1 MKLKSF
7 GCSLMFGTD
16 LHDDGQGTGWATPSQ
31 HSWPAL
37 LAKHLGYE
45 YECYARPGSGN
56 LQIWENIADQTS
68 SNNSQS
74 LYVIGWTWI
83 DRFDYISDATVHR
96 HHCRKQRTKWRTVMP
111 IDQDSVAEMY
121 YKELHSEHL
130 DKLKSITYIF
140 AAVNLL
146 QSKNIP
152 FIMTSLDDLILDTR
166 WNISPGM
173 ISMQNIIH
181 PLISSFQGQTFLRYS
196 QERGHS
202 ISATMH
208 PLESAHRDVADLV
221 INNLQDYIKG
231 EYDAC

>member
-1 MKLKSF
+1 
-7 GCSLMFGTD
+7 
-16 LHDDGQGTGWATPSQ
+16 
-31 HSWPAL
+31 
-37 LAKHLGYE
+37 
-45 YECYARPGSGN
+45 
-56 LQIWENIADQTS
+56 
-68 SNNSQS
+68 
-74 LYVIGWTWI
+74 
-83 DRFDYISDATVHR
+83 
-96 HHCRKQRTKWRTVMP
+96 MP

-130 DKLKSITYIF
+130 DKIKSITYIF

-146 QSKNIP
+146 RSKIIP

-173 ISMQNIIH
+173 LLMQNIIY
-181 PLISSFQGQTFLRYS
+181 PLISSFQGQTFLQYS
-196 QERGHS
+196 QERGHP
-202 ISATMH
+202 ISATMY